1 MKLLCKLNNLC
12 SCLSIRLHNPAVI
25 IYIILTACDGKHQK
39 ILSIF
44 IHNIRHA
51 YVRLNSII
59 LIRKR
64 RYLVIGHQP
73 LAIHASD
80 LV

>member
-1 MKLLCKLNNLC
+1 MKLLCKLDNLC
-12 SCLSIRLHNPAVI
+12 SCLSIGLHNPAVI